1 MKEFEKIV
9 IQNVQYKTYNIY
21 HMFYIHVILQYLH
34 VYMIF
39 AAFIEQNLAQRFVK
53 RGSDL

>member
-1 MKEFEKIV
+1 
-9 IQNVQYKTYNIY
+9 
-21 HMFYIHVILQYLH
+21 MFYVHVILQYLH

>member
-1 MKEFEKIV
+1 
-9 IQNVQYKTYNIY
+9 
-21 HMFYIHVILQYLH
+21 MFYVHVILQYLH

-53 RGSDL
+53 RGSDLYNSFAPQMLGIFDTSKI